1 MIARVSDYRTYLMGI
16 SILWIILFH
25 TAWYLWFPKV
35 IEIFQRSG
43 NYGVDIFIFVSV
55 YGLYRSMQNH
65 RTLRQWYV
73 RRLKRIIPSFLIVT
87 TMLAFIESWSV
98 VDYIKEIAFIG
109 FLLPNIKYEVVFWYI
124 PAILIFYAIFPYVYK
139 YRKKHIIYLFIPLA
153 YIFTNYFT
161 HYIQRVNCSLFLC
174 FFFMRI
180 PIFLIGLLYAD
191 NEEKL
196 MSLCEK
202 KHMFAIIVL
211 SVVCF
216 LLFLAVCNKWIG
228 LTISNQ
234 QSLYIIG
241 SLPFLCFVSYVLQEK
256 VKILNPIALFCGRYS
271 LQLYLLHV
279 AYINIILHVDFFSRF
294 NQIYMFV
301 IAILLSF
308 PSAFLLSKIEG
319 CIINLIDGKK

>member
-87 TMLAFIESWSV
+87 TMLAFIECWSV
-98 VDYIKEIAFIG
+98 TDYIKEIAFIG

-139 YRKKHIIYLFIPLA
+139 YRKKRVIYIFIPLA
-153 YIFTNYFT
+153 YIFCNYFT
-161 HYIQRVNCSLFLC
+161 HYIQSMNYSLFLC

-191 NEEKL
+191 NEGKL

-202 KHMFAIIVL
+202 KHVLAIIAF
-211 SVVCF
+211 SATCF
-216 LLFLAVCNKWIG
+216 LLFLAVCNKWIE
-228 LTISNQ
+228 LQIPNQ
-234 QSLYIIG
+234 QSVYIIG
-241 SLPFLCFVSYVLQEK
+241 ALPFICFVSYVLQERI
-256 VKILNPIALFCGRYS
+256 KIFNPIVLFC
-271 LQLYLLHV
+271 
-279 AYINIILHVDFFSRF
+279 
-294 NQIYMFV
+294 
-301 IAILLSF
+301 
-308 PSAFLLSKIEG
+308 
-319 CIINLIDGKK
+319 